1 VLQKGV
7 ILLAEDSDDDA
18 VLFRLAA
25 RKAGLSEL
33 FVHVRDGEEAINYL
47 TGLRSRHESAR
58 ESLPRIL
65 ITDLKMPKITGFE
78 LVQWVRKQPDLQS
91 LKIIVLSGSVV
102 ERDKASALNLGA
114 DAYWAKPPD
123 LEDLIRLMREVKEH
137 WLGNS
142 AG

>member
-1 VLQKGV
+1 MSQQGV
-7 ILLAEDSDDDA
+7 ILIAEDSDDDA

-33 FVHVRDGEEAINYL
+33 IVHVRDGDEAINYL
-47 TGLRSRHESAR
+47 AGLSSRHQSGR
-58 ESLPRIL
+58 KSLPRVL

-78 LVQWVRKQPDLQS
+78 LVQWVRKQPNLQS
-91 LKIIVLSGSVV
+91 LKIIVLSGSVE

-114 DAYWAKPPD
+114 DVYWAKPPD
-123 LEDLIRLMREVKEH
+123 LEDLIRLMREVKER
-137 WLGNS
+137 WLDNS

>member
-1 VLQKGV
+1 VSQNGV

-33 FVHVRDGEEAINYL
+33 VVHVRDGEEAINYL
-47 TGLRSRHESAR
+47 NGLGSRHESGQ
-58 ESLPRIL
+58 ELSPRIL

-78 LVQWVRKQPDLQS
+78 LVQWVRKQPHLQP
-91 LKIIVLSGSVV
+91 LRIIVLSGSVE
-102 ERDKASALNLGA
+102 ERDKARALNLGA

-123 LEDLIRLMREVKEH
+123 LEDLIRLMHEVKER
-137 WLGNS
+137 WLNNA